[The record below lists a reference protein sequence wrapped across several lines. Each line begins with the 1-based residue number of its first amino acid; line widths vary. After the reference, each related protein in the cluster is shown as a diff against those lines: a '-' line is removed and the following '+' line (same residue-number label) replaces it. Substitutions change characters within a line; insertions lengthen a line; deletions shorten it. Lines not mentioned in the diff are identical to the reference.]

1 MKYLDVFP
9 CRWTSDADGGV
20 ARVKL
25 EDGFTLRLELNRP
38 SMLSTRAILWHQMG
52 MLEGSLYNLT
62 KHIYIIRTIVCGHSV
77 NTQMS

>member
-1 MKYLDVFP
+1 MLM
-9 CRWTSDADGGV
+9 GGV

-25 EDGFTLRLELNRP
+25 EDGLTLRPERNRP

-62 KHIYIIRTIVCGHSV
+62 KHIYRIITLVCGHLV
-77 NTQMS
+77 